1 MITYY
6 DHVGEARARAPEG
19 LERHD
24 MGVAQSDKRGGA
36 GLVAGKPTK
45 VVSVRTVQRSVTY
58 PAKRRRACRGHQ

>member
-36 GLVAGKPTK
+36 SKD
-45 VVSVRTVQRSVTY
+45 S
-58 PAKRRRACRGHQ
+58 